1 MNAAGLLYREL
12 FDRGAAAGADR
23 FDLHVAA
30 SIVALAMTE
39 AQADSVPLAER
50 TGLDGAETAQL
61 SSLMFPGGIAASAA
75 RPELGAEELALRDI
89 LWMNSARASAF
100 EFLLARLIARRTL
113 RPNHLWQDL
122 GLANRGELS
131 LLMERHFPR
140 LARRNSGDMKWK
152 KFFYRM
158 MCTSEGF
165 QLCAAPVCTECDD
178 FDDCFGSEEGEALLA
193 RIANRRNLP
202 TDPPPLEAWP

>member
-1 MNAAGLLYREL
+1 VTVAGLLYREL

-30 SIVALAMTE
+30 SIVALAAEE
-39 AQADSVPLAER
+39 AHAEGVKLAER
-50 TGLDGAETAQL
+50 TGLDGVELAQL
-61 SSLMFPGGIAASAA
+61 SSLMFPGGIAANEPG
-75 RPELGAEELALRDI
+75 PEVGAEELALRDI

-100 EFLLARLIARRTL
+100 EF
-113 RPNHLWQDL
+113 
-122 GLANRGELS
+122 

-158 MCTSEGF
+158 MCTAEGF

-178 FDDCFGSEEGEALLA
+178 FEDCFGSEEGDALLA
-193 RIANRRNLP
+193 RIANRRDLSAA
-202 TDPPPLEAWP
+202 PPSLEAQP